1 MGEERQTRLANII
14 DAVGDKAKYD
24 KCVKALLSNKSIL
37 AWILKCC
44 VKEFADCDLA
54 KIAECIE
61 GTPDI
66 ATKAVHKNEAD
77 VPLDGNEEIRGDNT
91 EDSSITEQTITYD
104 IRFTAIVPDTKEIVE
119 LLINVEAQKKDEG
132 YPLEKRVIYY
142 LSRLISGQY
151 GTVFKHSHYEKIQKV
166 YSIWFCGGAPN
177 YKKNTIS
184 GISMRN
190 DAIFGNVSLNHEAV
204 DLMQGVIVNLGEAEE
219 KVDSDILNLMN
230 TLLSSKVSETEK
242 KRVMQEDFNIIMT
255 EELESEVSDMCNL
268 SQGIWD
274 SGIEK
279 GKKEQSIENALKMI
293 ADGQLSLEKIAQ
305 YSGLTL
311 EEVKELADKRTA

>member
-1 MGEERQTRLANII
+1 
-14 DAVGDKAKYD
+14 
-24 KCVKALLSNKSIL
+24 
-37 AWILKCC
+37 
-44 VKEFADCDLA
+44 
-54 KIAECIE
+54 
-61 GTPDI
+61 
-66 ATKAVHKNEAD
+66 
-77 VPLDGNEEIRGDNT
+77 
-91 EDSSITEQTITYD
+91 
-104 IRFTAIVPDTKEIVE
+104 
-119 LLINVEAQKKDEG
+119 
-132 YPLEKRVIYY
+132 
-142 LSRLISGQY
+142 
-151 GTVFKHSHYEKIQKV
+151 
-166 YSIWFCGGAPN
+166 
-177 YKKNTIS
+177 
-184 GISMRN
+184 MRN

-293 ADGQLSLEKIAQ
+293 ARGKLTLEEIAED
-305 YSGLTL
+305 SGLTL
-311 EEVKELADKRTA
+311 EEVKELADKRSA